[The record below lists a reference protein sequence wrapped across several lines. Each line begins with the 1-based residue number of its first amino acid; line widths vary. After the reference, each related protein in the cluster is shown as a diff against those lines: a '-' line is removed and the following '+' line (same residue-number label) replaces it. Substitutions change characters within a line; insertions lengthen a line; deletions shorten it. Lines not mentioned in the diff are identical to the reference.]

1 MKFAT
6 KTATKKRSGRRVLAA
21 AAPAGVARARATLET
36 LGAREAVT
44 LDAPT
49 AVLVALTDMTGLV
62 TVTNGAI
69 SPFNLFNLTFDSPKV
84 GLDDGQ
90 MVLLYGKVST
100 AIGDQRVDALIQKHL
115 TSNPSAA
122 VVISDVTDLIQ
133 LWIDNPSLT
142 A

>member
-1 MKFAT
+1 
-6 KTATKKRSGRRVLAA
+6 
-21 AAPAGVARARATLET
+21 
-36 LGAREAVT
+36 
-44 LDAPT
+44 
-49 AVLVALTDMTGLV
+49 
-62 TVTNGAI
+62 
-69 SPFNLFNLTFDSPKV
+69 
-84 GLDDGQ
+84 